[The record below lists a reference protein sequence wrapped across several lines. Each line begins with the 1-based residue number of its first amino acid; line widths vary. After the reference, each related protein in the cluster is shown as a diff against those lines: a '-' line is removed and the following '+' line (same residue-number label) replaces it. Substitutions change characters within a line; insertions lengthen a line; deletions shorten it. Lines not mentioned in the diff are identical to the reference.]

1 MDFPDL
7 TPELINISS
16 SLAKVAAT
24 NGASTV
30 TEKIRSIKASNRAE
44 TTISGLEELVQDL
57 VNEKAELV
65 RIAHSYKNELTNQ
78 GLTAGDVQYISSQII
93 PLIESFIDEESEE
106 AENQKAMI
114 EKIKPV
120 LSIQTINILQLLG
133 FDFKKAVGEPLTRL
147 CESLIS
153 QPTRRSDE
161 VVLKDLE
168 YKNLQIQIAQNPEAF
183 ERFKVLRGVSWD

>member
-7 TPELINISS
+7 TPELVNIGS
-16 SLAKVAAT
+16 SLAKVSAT
-24 NGASTV
+24 NGASIV
-30 TEKIRSIKASNRAE
+30 AEKIRSIKTSNRSEA
-44 TTISGLEELVQDL
+44 TISGLEELVQDL

-65 RIAHSYKNELTNQ
+65 RIAQSYKQELTNK
-78 GLTAGDVQYISSQII
+78 GLTAGDVQYISSEII
-93 PLIESFIDEESEE
+93 PLIESFIDDESED
-106 AENQKAMI
+106 AESQRKMI
-114 EKIKPV
+114 EKIEPV

-153 QPTRRSDE
+153 KPTYKSDDLL
-161 VVLKDLE
+161 LKELE
-168 YKNLQIQIAQNPEAF
+168 HKNLQIQIAQNPEAF